1 MIQAVILAAGNS
13 QRFNGI
19 KQLALL
25 HKQPIL
31 QHAILSYYENQRLL
45 AGISGL
51 TVVLG
56 ANETLIKA
64 QIKPIVDY
72 FFASNWQ
79 QGMGSSLADFVT
91 QLHKDTSHLLI
102 GLGDQVALQAKDIKC
117 LLKMHQHYPNAIVSA
132 KYNDILGAPS
142 IFPRKFFQELACLQ
156 GDKGAKSLL
165 LQHHQQVISVDL
177 PNATFDIDTQQDLSW
192 AEEHLLK

>member
-1 MIQAVILAAGNS
+1 MLQAVILAAGNS

-56 ANETLIKA
+56 ANEALIKA
-64 QIKPIVDY
+64 QIKPTADC
-72 FFASNWQ
+72 FFAANWQ
-79 QGMGSSLADFVT
+79 QGMGSSLAGFVT

-102 GLGDQVALQAKDIKC
+102 GLGDQVALQANDIKC
-117 LLKMHQHYPNAIVSA
+117 LLTMHQHNPEAIVSA
-132 KYNDILGAPS
+132 KYNEILGAPS
-142 IFPRKFFQELACLQ
+142 IFPRKYFQELACLQ

-165 LQHHQQVISVDL
+165 LHHHQHVISVDL
-177 PNATFDIDTQQDLSW
+177 PNATFDIDTQQDLRW
-192 AEEHLLK
+192 AEEYLSK